1 MRVLVLLIIGLLAAG
16 NAAADRSHGKW
27 QGYRADLASK
37 AHAYQQSRKY
47 RHKARYSSRL
57 NYLRTT
63 GLNSGVCDELQGATR
78 GLRMMCIA
86 FCELQSCS
94 PDFTAENPFESCSR
108 SSKWIFARYEKRR
121 GPGDPDMPCVKQ
133 PAAVAECPCWTRGE
147 LANLRSPS
155 ASDRFALCELDG
167 DPAPTMANYDNWR
180 IESST
185 SGEYSTLLATFGAYG
200 ADMAPTCAVND
211 VCTDGSCLGEYRMQ
225 SVTPEQFA
233 ACEADVA
240 LSAANRG
247 IACN

>member
-16 NAAADRSHGKW
+16 NAAADRGHGKW
-27 QGYRADLASK
+27 QGYRADLVSK
-37 AHAYQQSRKY
+37 SDKPYYQHTRKG
-47 RHKARYSSRL
+47 RYSRL

-78 GLRMMCIA
+78 GLRMMCVA

-94 PDFTAENPFESCSR
+94 PDFTAENPFENCSR
-108 SSKWIFARYEKRR
+108 SSKWIYARYEQRR

-133 PAAVAECPCWTRGE
+133 PAAVAECPCWTRNE
-147 LANLRSPS
+147 LANLRAQS
-155 ASDRFALCELDG
+155 ASDRFAVCELDG
-167 DPAPTMANYDNWR
+167 NPAPTMANYDNWR

-185 SGEYSTLLATFGAYG
+185 PGEYNTLLATFGGYG

-211 VCTDGSCLGEYRMQ
+211 VCTDGNCLGEYRMQ
-225 SVTPEQFA
+225 SITPEQFA

-240 LSAANRG
+240 MSAANRG